1 MVLIF
6 PLILFYYFVLISR
19 MLTKY
24 LSPLIYGIDASN
36 NVVLG
41 SNEYDYIHNN
51 TILNLLKEHKKVV
64 FDNVF
69 NASIEWLPEGITHIQ
84 LGTFF
89 NQPLQKLPS
98 TLKSLIIKTYNE
110 VGATY
115 FNNSLNNLPHG
126 LEILEIHYNHKFNK
140 DINNLPQT
148 LKRLYMHCKA
158 CKINFNMLPNS
169 LEHIIIYGDNNVIN
183 PINTICT
190 MPTNLQSIKMCNYR
204 IDLDNLEKLQFSNF
218 RDLRNE
224 YPNIYFI
231 YLDTSE
237 E

>member
-1 MVLIF
+1 
-6 PLILFYYFVLISR
+6 

-24 LSPLIYGIDASN
+24 LSPLIYGFDSSD

-41 SNEYDYIHNN
+41 SNEYDYKNDK
-51 TILNLLKEHKKVV
+51 TILNLLKEKQKIA

-69 NASIEWLPEGITHIQ
+69 NASIDWLPEGITHIQ

-89 NQPLQKLPS
+89 NQPLQKLPA

-126 LEILEIHYNHKFNK
+126 LEILEIHYNHKFDK
-140 DINNLPQT
+140 DIYNLPQT
-148 LKRLYMHCKA
+148 LKKLYMHCKA
-158 CKINFNMLPNS
+158 FKINFNILPNR
-169 LEHIIIYGDNNVIN
+169 LEHITIYGDNNVIN

-190 MPTNLQSIKMCNYR
+190 MPTNLQSILICNYKS
-204 IDLDNLEKLQFSNF
+204 DVDNLDKLHFSNC

-224 YPNIYFI
+224 YPNIHYI
-231 YLDTSE
+231 YLDTSDE
-237 E
+237 

>member
-1 MVLIF
+1 
-6 PLILFYYFVLISR
+6 

-41 SNEYDYIHNN
+41 SNEYDYIHD
-51 TILNLLKEHKKVV
+51 TSILNLLKEHKKVV

-69 NASIEWLPEGITHIQ
+69 NASIDWLPEGITHIQ

-89 NQPLQKLPS
+89 NQPLYNLPS
-98 TLKSLIIKTYNE
+98 TLKSLIFKTYNE

-126 LEILEIHYNHKFNK
+126 LEILEIHYNHKFDK

-148 LKRLYMHCKA
+148 LNTLYMHCKA

-169 LEHIIIYGDNNVIN
+169 LEHITIYGDNNVIK

-190 MPTNLQSIKMCNYR
+190 LPANLRVIKICNYR
-204 IDLDNLEKLQFSNF
+204 IDVDNHTNIKYENF
-218 RDLRNE
+218 RNLRNE
-224 YPNIYFI
+224 YPNIHYI
-231 YLDTSE
+231 YLDTE

>member
-1 MVLIF
+1 
-6 PLILFYYFVLISR
+6 

-24 LSPLIYGIDASN
+24 LSPLIYGFDSSD

-41 SNEYDYIHNN
+41 SNEYDYKNDK
-51 TILNLLKEHKKVV
+51 TILNLLKEKQKIA

-69 NASIEWLPEGITHIQ
+69 NASIDWLPEGITHIQ

-89 NQPLQKLPS
+89 NQPLQKLPA

-126 LEILEIHYNHKFNK
+126 LEILEIHYNHKFDK
-140 DINNLPQT
+140 DIYNLPQT
-148 LKRLYMHCKA
+148 LKKLYMHCKA
-158 CKINFNMLPNS
+158 CKINFNILPNR
-169 LEHIIIYGDNNVIN
+169 LEHITIYGDNNVIN

-190 MPTNLQSIKMCNYR
+190 MPTNLQSILICNYKS
-204 IDLDNLEKLQFSNF
+204 DVDNLDKLHFSNC

-224 YPNIYFI
+224 YSNIRYI
-231 YLDTSE
+231 YLDTSDE
-237 E
+237 

>member
-1 MVLIF
+1 
-6 PLILFYYFVLISR
+6 

-24 LSPLIYGIDASN
+24 LSPLIYGFDSSD

-41 SNEYDYIHNN
+41 SNEYDYKNDK
-51 TILNLLKEHKKVV
+51 TILNLLKEKQKIA

-69 NASIEWLPEGITHIQ
+69 NASIDWLPEGITHIQ

-126 LEILEIHYNHKFNK
+126 LEILEIHYNHKFDK
-140 DINNLPQT
+140 DIYNLPQT
-148 LKRLYMHCKA
+148 LKKLYMHCKA
-158 CKINFNMLPNS
+158 CKINFNILPNR
-169 LEHIIIYGDNNVIN
+169 LEHITIYGDNNVIN

-190 MPTNLQSIKMCNYR
+190 MPTNLQSILICNYKS
-204 IDLDNLEKLQFSNF
+204 DVDNLDKLHFSNC

-224 YPNIYFI
+224 YPNIRYI
-231 YLDTSE
+231 YLDTSDE
-237 E
+237 

>member
-1 MVLIF
+1 
-6 PLILFYYFVLISR
+6 
-19 MLTKY
+19 
-24 LSPLIYGIDASN
+24 
-36 NVVLG
+36 
-41 SNEYDYIHNN
+41 
-51 TILNLLKEHKKVV
+51 
-64 FDNVF
+64 
-69 NASIEWLPEGITHIQ
+69 
-84 LGTFF
+84 
-89 NQPLQKLPS
+89 
-98 TLKSLIIKTYNE
+98 
-110 VGATY
+110 
-115 FNNSLNNLPHG
+115 
-126 LEILEIHYNHKFNK
+126 
-140 DINNLPQT
+140 
-148 LKRLYMHCKA
+148 
-158 CKINFNMLPNS
+158 MLPNS

>member
-1 MVLIF
+1 
-6 PLILFYYFVLISR
+6 

-24 LSPLIYGIDASN
+24 LSPLIYGFDSSD

-41 SNEYDYIHNN
+41 SNEYDYKNDK
-51 TILNLLKEHKKVV
+51 TILNLLKEKQKIA

-69 NASIEWLPEGITHIQ
+69 NASIDWLPEGITHIQ

-126 LEILEIHYNHKFNK
+126 LEILEIHYNHKFDK
-140 DINNLPQT
+140 DIYNLPQT
-148 LKRLYMHCKA
+148 LKKLYMHCKA
-158 CKINFNMLPNS
+158 CKINFNILPNR
-169 LEHIIIYGDNNVIN
+169 LEHITIYGDNNVIN

-190 MPTNLQSIKMCNYR
+190 MPTNLQSILICNYKS
-204 IDLDNLEKLQFSNF
+204 DVDNLDKLHFSNC

-224 YPNIYFI
+224 YPNIHYI
-231 YLDTSE
+231 YLDTSDE
-237 E
+237 

>member
-1 MVLIF
+1 
-6 PLILFYYFVLISR
+6 

-24 LSPLIYGIDASN
+24 LSPLIYGFDSSD

-41 SNEYDYIHNN
+41 SNEYDYKNDK
-51 TILNLLKEHKKVV
+51 TILNLLKEKQKIA

-69 NASIEWLPEGITHIQ
+69 NASIDWLPEGITHIQ

-126 LEILEIHYNHKFNK
+126 LEILEIHYNHKFDK
-140 DINNLPQT
+140 DIYNLPQT
-148 LKRLYMHCKA
+148 LKKLYMHCKA
-158 CKINFNMLPNS
+158 CKINFNILPNR
-169 LEHIIIYGDNNVIN
+169 LEHITIYGDNNVIN

-190 MPTNLQSIKMCNYR
+190 MPTNLQSILICNYKS
-204 IDLDNLEKLQFSNF
+204 DVDNLDKLHFSNC

-224 YPNIYFI
+224 YSNIRYI
-231 YLDTSE
+231 YLDTSDE
-237 E
+237 

>member
-1 MVLIF
+1 
-6 PLILFYYFVLISR
+6 

-24 LSPLIYGIDASN
+24 LSPLIYGFDSSD

-41 SNEYDYIHNN
+41 SNEYDYKNDK
-51 TILNLLKEHKKVV
+51 TILNLLKEKQKIA

-69 NASIEWLPEGITHIQ
+69 NASIDWLPEGITHIQ

-89 NQPLQKLPS
+89 NQPLQKLPA

-126 LEILEIHYNHKFNK
+126 LEILEIHYNHKFDK
-140 DINNLPQT
+140 DIYNLPQT
-148 LKRLYMHCKA
+148 LKKLYMHCKA
-158 CKINFNMLPNS
+158 CKINFNILPNR
-169 LEHIIIYGDNNVIN
+169 LEHITIYGDNNVIN

-190 MPTNLQSIKMCNYR
+190 MPTNLQSILICNYKS
-204 IDLDNLEKLQFSNF
+204 DVDNLDKLHFSNC

-224 YPNIYFI
+224 YPNIRYI
-231 YLDTSE
+231 YLDTSDE
-237 E
+237 